1 MVLLLVTIHNG
12 RVKLM
17 GNSSTEKVY
26 RLREELSKVLLDKGD
41 TVDDILIALLAKG
54 HVLLED
60 VPGVGKTVLV
70 KGLSKLLGCRFKRI
84 QFTPDLLP
92 SDVTGISIYNQKIQD
107 FEYKP
112 GPIMANII
120 LADEINRT
128 SPKTQSSLL
137 EAMEENQVT
146 IDGETYELP
155 QPFLV
160 FATQNP
166 IEYEGTY
173 SLPEAQL
180 DRFLMKCNIGYP
192 SFEGEKEILLSQMDG
207 VHPLDKLTD
216 ILSVQELQGLQGE
229 VTQVKISE
237 PIMNYILDLTRATR
251 NHPSI
256 YLGSSPRGALALTKA
271 SRARA
276 YINNR
281 DFVTPDD
288 VKDVAIKVLAH
299 RIIVKPEEIIQ
310 GVNSMDV
317 IKEVICQVEV
327 PVGK

>member
-1 MVLLLVTIHNG
+1 
-12 RVKLM
+12 M
-17 GNSSTEKVY
+17 GNLTNENISS
-26 RLREELSKVLLDKGD
+26 LRKGLSNVLLDKGE
-41 TVDDILIALLAKG
+41 TVDDVLVALLAKG

-70 KGLSKLLGCRFKRI
+70 KGLAKLLGIKFKRI

-92 SDVTGISIYNQKIQD
+92 SDVTGISIYNQKIGD

-137 EAMEENQVT
+137 EAMEESQVT
-146 IDGETYELP
+146 IDGETYSLP
-155 QPFLV
+155 EPFLV

-192 SFEGEKEILLSQMDG
+192 SFDGERDIVLSQIDG
-207 VHPLDKLTD
+207 VHPLEKLEP
-216 ILSVQELQGLQGE
+216 SVNMEGLKELQQE
-229 VTQVKISE
+229 VTKVRVSQ
-237 PIMNYILDLTRATR
+237 PLLDYIIEIIRATR
-251 NHPSI
+251 IHPAVQ
-256 YLGSSPRGALALTKA
+256 LGSSPRGALALTKA
-271 SRARA
+271 AKAKAFLEGRD
-276 YINNR
+276 YII
-281 DFVTPDD
+281 PDD
-288 VKDVAIKVLAH
+288 VKDIGLKVLSH
-299 RIIVKPEEIIQ
+299 RIIIKPEEVIQ
-310 GVNSMDV
+310 GITNEDV
-317 IKEVICQVEV
+317 IKEVFGQVEV

>member
-1 MVLLLVTIHNG
+1 MGKNPNEQIT
-12 RVKLM
+12 KLKE
-17 GNSSTEKVY
+17 G
-26 RLREELSKVLLDKGD
+26 LSKILLDKED
-41 TVDDILIALLAKG
+41 TVDDVLLALLAKG

-70 KGLSKLLGCRFKRI
+70 KGLSKLLGCKFKRI

-92 SDVTGISIYNQKIQD
+92 SDVTGISIFNQKIQD

-146 IDGETYELP
+146 IDGETYTLP
-155 QPFLV
+155 EPFLV

-180 DRFLMKCNIGYP
+180 DRFLMKSNIGYP
-192 SFEGEKEILLSQMDG
+192 SFSGERSIVLSQMDG
-207 VHPLDKLTD
+207 THPLEKIEETLSLED
-216 ILSVQELQGLQGE
+216 ILKLQK
-229 VTQVKISE
+229 QVNTIRISE
-237 PIMNYILDLTRATR
+237 PVMDYILNLIRGTRV
-251 NHPSI
+251 HPSV
-256 YLGSSPRGALALTKA
+256 YLGSSPRGALALTKI

-276 YINNR
+276 FLNGR
-281 DFVTPDD
+281 EFVTPDD
-288 VKDVAIKVLAH
+288 VKSVAVKVIAH
-299 RIIVKPEEIIQ
+299 RIIIKPEEIIQ
-310 GVNSMDV
+310 GVTNEDV
-317 IKEVICQVEV
+317 IKDILRQVVV
-327 PVGK
+327 PAGN